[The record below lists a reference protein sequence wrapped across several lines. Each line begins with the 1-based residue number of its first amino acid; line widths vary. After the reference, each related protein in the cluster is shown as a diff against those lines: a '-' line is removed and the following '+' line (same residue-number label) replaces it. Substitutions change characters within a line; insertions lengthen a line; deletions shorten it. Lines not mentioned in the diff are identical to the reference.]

1 MPRLEEANTLLGLL
15 NVGDPK
21 QAAIRVPGGPDIT
34 YSSLA
39 TQVAELAAE
48 LKKFGIR
55 RGDRVASSL
64 PNSAE
69 GIITFLASATAGVA
83 APLNP
88 AYKADEFQFYLEDT
102 TAQMLITSAEGG
114 DTEASVRPEGVPHVI
129 AKIDAQ
135 GVVRFE
141 TQIAQ
146 EGERSLDGLAEAD
159 DVALILH
166 TSGTTSRPKRVPLK
180 HRNLLASVTNIIATY
195 GLTSNDVSLCIM
207 PLFHVHG
214 LLAST
219 LATLGSGG
227 TVVVPERFNPLNF
240 WPLVKDYGVTW
251 FTAVPTMHNALLA
264 RARSGGSRQDASL
277 YRGLRFIRSCS
288 APLSPAT
295 MQEMEDRFGAPVVEA
310 YGMTEASH
318 QMSSNPL
325 PPGERLAGSVGIATG
340 VDVGI
345 MDEDG
350 NLLSSGET
358 GEIVVKGLNVIDGY
372 EDNPDANATSF
383 VNGWFRTG
391 DQGILAEDGYL
402 RLVGRIKE
410 LINRSGEKIA
420 PAEIDDVLS
429 AHPSVKEAV
438 AFGVPHPTHG
448 EEPSA
453 AVVLAGE
460 ITEGDLIKHCKE
472 HLADFKVPRTIHI
485 VDEIPRT
492 ATGKVQRRI
501 VAAVVTEQ
509 SVKV

>member
-141 TQIAQ
+141 TQITQ

-207 PLFHVHG
+207 PLFH
-214 LLAST
+214 
-219 LATLGSGG
+219 
-227 TVVVPERFNPLNF
+227 RF
-240 WPLVKDYGVTW
+240 WC
-251 FTAVPTMHNALLA
+251 A
-264 RARSGGSRQDASL
+264 
-277 YRGLRFIRSCS
+277 
-288 APLSPAT
+288 
-295 MQEMEDRFGAPVVEA
+295 
-310 YGMTEASH
+310 
-318 QMSSNPL
+318 
-325 PPGERLAGSVGIATG
+325 
-340 VDVGI
+340 
-345 MDEDG
+345 
-350 NLLSSGET
+350 
-358 GEIVVKGLNVIDGY
+358 
-372 EDNPDANATSF
+372 
-383 VNGWFRTG
+383 
-391 DQGILAEDGYL
+391 
-402 RLVGRIKE
+402 
-410 LINRSGEKIA
+410 
-420 PAEIDDVLS
+420 
-429 AHPSVKEAV
+429 
-438 AFGVPHPTHG
+438 
-448 EEPSA
+448 
-453 AVVLAGE
+453 
-460 ITEGDLIKHCKE
+460 
-472 HLADFKVPRTIHI
+472 
-485 VDEIPRT
+485 
-492 ATGKVQRRI
+492 
-501 VAAVVTEQ
+501 
-509 SVKV
+509 